1 MVGLCLHVCFFACAL
16 TPQSLSLQISWII
29 YWNISN
35 PAFFLLLLFEAINL
49 LTPDQEMYRNAA
61 RSLYLTKKEV
71 FTAVISLLI
80 GSQDITSL
88 NTFVPMLG
96 FCLFGTLWV
105 KLLFYL
111 SWDFLLRVNLV
122 KFILN
127 GTTWPVFFF
136 CFVFLNFVLD
146 LAITPFS
153 HTIEVFTKCHFL
165 FTFTSGFNS

>member
-1 MVGLCLHVCFFACAL
+1 MCVFFACAL

-29 YWNISN
+29 YWNVSDA
-35 PAFFLLLLFEAINL
+35 AFFLLLLFKAINL

-71 FTAVISLLI
+71 FTAVINLLI

-96 FCLFGTLWV
+96 FCLFWTLWV

-122 KFILN
+122 KCILN
-127 GTTWPVFFF
+127 GTTWPVFF
-136 CFVFLNFVLD
+136 NFVLD

>member
-1 MVGLCLHVCFFACAL
+1 MVCLCLHLCFFACAL

-29 YWNISN
+29 YWNVSDA
-35 PAFFLLLLFEAINL
+35 AFFLLLLFEAINL

-80 GSQDITSL
+80 GSRDITSL
-88 NTFVPMLG
+88 NTFVPMLS
-96 FCLFGTLWV
+96 FCLFGTLWI

-111 SWDFLLRVNLV
+111 SWDFLLKSQSCKIYSKLHY
-122 KFILN
+122 L
-127 GTTWPVFFF
+127 T
-136 CFVFLNFVLD
+136 CFLNFVLD

>member
-29 YWNISN
+29 YWNVSN

-111 SWDFLLRVNLV
+111 SWDFQCESCKIYSKRHYL
-122 KFILN
+122 
-127 GTTWPVFFF
+127 TCFF